1 VTLPRLAPEQL
12 AFPIPVAGFNPVHE
26 DFANTLL
33 VRWGHKLGPCNRP
46 FNREGWTLDIDGA
59 GPVAVAVSA
68 SPVAEHMRGVE
79 DGGPVQLERCDVVE
93 LARLCTRPGWSW
105 ATRPMIRLWR
115 ECAGPRYSM
124 PEGGPPRPLAA
135 VSYSMERDGSGQVY
149 RFDGWTRIATGVAR
163 AGGGGP
169 SSRSNPVRK
178 GDPTYGK
185 KSLWLWRYA
194 PRPSSAA
201 ELAAGPSPEEEA

>member
-1 VTLPRLAPEQL
+1 MTLPRLAPEQL
-12 AFPIPVAGFNPVHE
+12 AFPSMPLAGFGRVHE

-46 FNREGWTLDIDGA
+46 FRREGWTLDVEGL

-68 SPVAEHMRGVE
+68 SPVAEHMRGTE
-79 DGGPVQLERCDVVE
+79 DGEPVQLERCEVVE
-93 LARLCTRPGWSW
+93 LARICAHPDHRW
-105 ATRPMIRLWR
+105 ATRPMLRLWR
-115 ECAGPRYSM
+115 QCAGHRYKM
-124 PEGGPPRPLAA
+124 PEGGPPSPLAA
-135 VSYSMERDGSGQVY
+135 VSYSMDGLGDGGLY
-149 RFDGWTRIATGVAR
+149 RFDGWTRIAKGVAR

-194 PRPSSAA
+194 PPSSSAA
-201 ELAAGPSPEEEA
+201 ELDGAR